1 MKQILALDAL
11 PCISMSDVDR
21 NVLDADALWNTFS
34 SNDYWRRNYSKFQP
48 EDQEIIRLVS
58 HFFASAFADRDP
70 ARRAIDVG
78 SGTNLYPALLM
89 LPWTERILLADYSE
103 SNVSWLQDQVSDD
116 TDPWAWHLFWQEMGE
131 AKGYS
136 DVDMPRKRLR
146 EACVGK
152 PGFAGIERLSIFDLP
167 ATRFDLGTMFFV
179 AESIT
184 REPEVFRAAVER
196 FVGTLKPGAPFAAAF
211 MAGSDGYEVAD
222 TVFPAVP
229 ITSDDVIWHLTALG
243 VRELSVELLKTS
255 HRVRDG
261 YAGMIVA
268 TGFASNRRQGPGKLR
283 PESHGDSDTAAHP
296 GDLARDRRAL
306 LPQGTMAMGWPERQ
320 EFDQRRR
327 AVADHPVSRHHHRV
341 AERR

>member
-11 PCISMSDVDR
+11 LCIPMVDVDT
-21 NVLDADALWNTFS
+21 NVLDADDLWNTFS
-34 SNDYWRRNYSKFQP
+34 PNDYWRRNYSELQA

-58 HFFASAFADRDP
+58 HFLASAFADR
-70 ARRAIDVG
+70 ALAQRAIDVG

-89 LPWTERILLADYSE
+89 VPWTERILLADYSE
-103 SNVSWLQDQVSDD
+103 SNVRWLQEQVAAD
-116 TDPWAWHLFWQEMGE
+116 TDPWAWHLFWREMRE

-146 EACVGK
+146 EACVRR

-167 ATRFDLGTMFFV
+167 EARFDLGTMFFV

-184 REPEVFRAAVER
+184 KEPKVFRAAVER
-196 FVGTLKPGAPFAAAF
+196 FIGTLKPGAPFAAAF

-229 ITSDDVIWHLTALG
+229 ITSDDVLWHLDSLG
-243 VRELSVELLKTS
+243 VREPSVELLKTS

-261 YAGMIVA
+261 YTGMIVA
-268 TGFASNRRQGPGKLR
+268 TGFARNRSQGRG
-283 PESHGDSDTAAHP
+283 S
-296 GDLARDRRAL
+296 
-306 LPQGTMAMGWPERQ
+306 
-320 EFDQRRR
+320 
-327 AVADHPVSRHHHRV
+327 
-341 AERR
+341 

>member
-11 PCISMSDVDR
+11 PCISMADVDS
-21 NVLDADALWNTFS
+21 NVLNADDLWNTFS
-34 SNDYWRRNYSKFQP
+34 PSDYWRRNYSKLQA

-58 HFFASAFADRDP
+58 GFLASAFADRAP

-89 LPWTERILLADYSE
+89 LPWTEQILLADYSE
-103 SNVSWLQDQVSDD
+103 SNVSWLQDQVADD
-116 TDPWAWHLFWQEMGE
+116 TDPWAWRLFWREMRE
-131 AKGYS
+131 AKGYR

-167 ATRFDLGTMFFV
+167 EARFDLGTMFFV

-184 REPEVFRAAVER
+184 KEPEVFRDGVER
-196 FVGTLKPGAPFAAAF
+196 FVSALKPGAPFAAAF

-229 ITSDDVIWHLTALG
+229 ITSDDVMWHLDALG
-243 VRELSVELLKTS
+243 VREPSVELLKTS

-268 TGFASNRRQGPGKLR
+268 TGCASNRR
-283 PESHGDSDTAAHP
+283 HGRGS
-296 GDLARDRRAL
+296 
-306 LPQGTMAMGWPERQ
+306 
-320 EFDQRRR
+320 
-327 AVADHPVSRHHHRV
+327 
-341 AERR
+341 